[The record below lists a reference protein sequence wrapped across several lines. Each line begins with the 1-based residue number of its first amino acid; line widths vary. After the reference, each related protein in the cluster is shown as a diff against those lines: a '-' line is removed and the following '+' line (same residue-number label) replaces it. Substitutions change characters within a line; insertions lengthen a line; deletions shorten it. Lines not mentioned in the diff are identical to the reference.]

1 MRKIIPAI
9 LLLSIVS
16 CKKSAETKT
25 PKVDSVKIIDSIN
38 TARNKIN
45 DSILSSRAFK
55 DLSGTH
61 TLTHDQV
68 NGSGKIT
75 FTKIGQDEYKIYG
88 ENKSGSNFVKIEGN
102 ARMTSPKNLKFD
114 GTITQSI
121 SDYDNGKLD
130 VRKGKRNFSTKD
142 GGKTFKLYESVN
154 NAGFADKIM
163 IKL

>member
-1 MRKIIPAI
+1 MKNLLPI
-9 LLLSIVS
+9 LILLSILS
-16 CKKSAETKT
+16 CKKTEETNI
-25 PKVDSVKIIDSIN
+25 PKVDSAKIIDSIN
-38 TARNKIN
+38 VARTKIN
-45 DSILSSRAFK
+45 DSILASRSFK

-61 TLTHDQV
+61 ILTHDQV

-75 FTKIGQDEYKIYG
+75 FTKIGPDEYKIFG
-88 ENKSGSNFVKIEGN
+88 ENKSGSNFVKIEGS

-114 GTITQSI
+114 GSITQSI

-154 NAGFADKIM
+154 NAGFGDKIW

>member
-1 MRKIIPAI
+1 MKNLLPIAI
-9 LLLSIVS
+9 LLSVFS

-25 PKVDSVKIIDSIN
+25 PKVDGVKIIDSIN
-38 TARNKIN
+38 TARTKIN
-45 DSILSSRAFK
+45 DSIFSSRAFK
-55 DLSGTH
+55 DFSGTH

-75 FTKIGQDEYKIYG
+75 FTKIGQDEYKISG
-88 ENKSGSNFVKIEGN
+88 ENQSGSNFVKIEGT

-121 SDYDNGKLD
+121 FDYDNGKLD

>member
-1 MRKIIPAI
+1 MKNLLPIVI
-9 LLLSIVS
+9 LLSIFS
-16 CKKSAETKT
+16 CKKSAETT
-25 PKVDSVKIIDSIN
+25 TQKVDGVKIIDSIN
-38 TARNKIN
+38 TARTKIN

-68 NGSGKIT
+68 NGSGKIS
-75 FTKIGQDEYKIYG
+75 FTKIGQDEYKISG
-88 ENKSGSNFVKIEGN
+88 ENKSGSNFVKIEGT

-130 VRKGKRNFSTKD
+130 VRKGKKNFSTKD

>member
-25 PKVDSVKIIDSIN
+25 PKVDGVKIIDSIN
-38 TARNKIN
+38 TARTKIN

-68 NGSGKIT
+68 SGAGKIS
-75 FTKIGQDEYKIYG
+75 FTKIGQDEYKISG
-88 ENKSGSNFVKIEGN
+88 GNKAGSNFVKIEGN

-121 SDYDNGKLD
+121 FDYDNGKLD

>member
-1 MRKIIPAI
+1 MKNLLPIAI
-9 LLLSIVS
+9 LLSVFS
-16 CKKSAETKT
+16 CKKSEKT
-25 PKVDSVKIIDSIN
+25 NSPKVDSTKIIESITAARTKIKDS
-38 TARNKIN
+38 
-45 DSILSSRAFK
+45 SLSSRAFK

-68 NGSGKIT
+68 NGAGKIT
-75 FTKIGQDEYKIYG
+75 FTKIGPDEYKISG